1 MILVIDNYDSFTYN
15 LVQLVLSLGVEVE
28 VVRNDVETAEA
39 VLARGAKAL
48 ILSPGPGRPENAGI
62 CLDTLARRPEIPI
75 LGVCLGHQAL
85 AMAFGGIVERAPV
98 LMHGKTSMIHHESDG
113 IFSGLPV
120 PFEATRYHSLSVRED
135 SVPECLQIVARSDD
149 QTIMGIRHREF
160 PYWGV
165 QFHPESILTPT
176 GERLMANF
184 LESAGLESAGLEST
198 LLESGQSGK
207 EARVG
212 T

>member
-15 LVQLVLSLGVEVE
+15 LVQMVLGLGVEVE
-28 VVRNDVETAEA
+28 VVRNDVETAEE

-62 CLDTLARRPEIPI
+62 CLDILARRPDVPV

-85 AMAFGGIVERAPV
+85 AMAYGGIIERAKV
-98 LMHGKTSMIHHESDG
+98 LMHGKTSPIHHDGEG

-120 PFEATRYHSLSVRED
+120 PFEATRYHSLIVRED
-135 SVPECLQIVARSDD
+135 SVPDSLRVVARSDD
-149 QTIMGIRHREF
+149 EIIMGVCHRDR

-165 QFHPESILTPT
+165 QFHPESILTRS
-176 GERLMANF
+176 GEQLLSNF
-184 LESAGLESAGLEST
+184 IGMTGLETTGLRNDI
-198 LLESGQSGK
+198 G
-207 EARVG
+207 VG
-212 T
+212 L